1 MNNNFY
7 SLLKSN
13 KNKNRIKNNSKNDIT
28 NIKNSIY
35 LSKLKL
41 RNSNLR
47 NALNFKRLNKFRCKN
62 NLKFNDENFTDI
74 SLNLSDEIKNISKQ
88 LGIKNQINFC
98 CQILQTSK
106 KYNKL
111 NYILYLLNGIVENLN
126 KKEILENIKEDF
138 IKSLFIAYNNNNN
151 LNNIYQDNF
160 IYYFLVIL
168 ENLTTFNFNNKINIY
183 TSYLYSNKNFM
194 NELINI
200 IQNGKNI
207 INSGEA
213 LIIIGNIIEDYHNC
227 ICYLNDENSTH
238 KNAFYKLIIGC
249 LVDVNKIMELNNYD
263 ILWIVIRNFNQL
275 IKYSNQDYINLY
287 FNNGMLNSFKIIC
300 GILNT
305 DNIIYTNN
313 KLASEC
319 LEIIFNISQDKK
331 NIEFILKDINIC
343 ELIKNL
349 IKNDINDKNFFNNIF
364 FIMANL
370 TNFSNEYI
378 KKFNDLNIFSI
389 LQKFLINFFDNN
401 NNLENLDFLEY
412 LFQFIYNSLAF
423 KSTRTNI
430 IKNKIYEILLN
441 NINNFY
447 CDINLLKKL
456 FETILNILEL
466 ANNEND
472 RNRVYIEFFRLN
484 IINICLENIKKIY
497 NYNRFDDINKINDI
511 AFYILKILTYIIEF
525 SYSLVKNINIV
536 LITYLEIKNTL
547 ENLNKKTNINEKI
560 SNYIELI
567 LEKYYNKN
575 NFYNYGYLM

>member
-1 MNNNFY
+1 
-7 SLLKSN
+7 
-13 KNKNRIKNNSKNDIT
+13 
-28 NIKNSIY
+28 
-35 LSKLKL
+35 
-41 RNSNLR
+41 
-47 NALNFKRLNKFRCKN
+47 
-62 NLKFNDENFTDI
+62 
-74 SLNLSDEIKNISKQ
+74 
-88 LGIKNQINFC
+88 
-98 CQILQTSK
+98 
-106 KYNKL
+106 
-111 NYILYLLNGIVENLN
+111 LNGIVENLN

-151 LNNIYQDNF
+151 LNNLYQDNF

-313 KLASEC
+313 KLAYEC

-401 NNLENLDFLEY
+401 NHLENLDFLEY

>member
-7 SLLKSN
+7 SLLQTN
-13 KNKNRIKNNSKNDIT
+13 KNNFEKYQKVEKIDLKNFIFP
-28 NIKNSIY
+28 
-35 LSKLKL
+35 SKLKL
-41 RNSNLR
+41 RNTNIR
-47 NALNFKRLNKFRCKN
+47 NSLIFKRLNKFRYKN
-62 NLKFNDENFTDI
+62 NLKFTDKNFIDI

-98 CQILQTSK
+98 CQILKNSQ
-106 KYNKL
+106 KYNEI
-111 NYILYLLNGIVENLN
+111 NYILYLLKEIIEKLN

-138 IKSLFIAYNNNNN
+138 INSLFIAYNNNNN
-151 LNNIYQDNF
+151 INNVYQDNF

-168 ENLTTFNFNNKINIY
+168 ENLTTFNFDNKINIY

-200 IQNGKNI
+200 IQNGKNL
-207 INSGEA
+207 INIGEA
-213 LIIIGNIIEDYHNC
+213 LIIIGNIIDDYHNC
-227 ICYLNDENSTH
+227 ICYLNDESLTH
-238 KNAFYKLIIGC
+238 KLAFYKLIINC
-249 LVDVNKIMELNNYD
+249 LNNTNNIIELNNYD
-263 ILWIVIRNFNQL
+263 ILWIVIWNFNQL
-275 IKYSNQDYINLY
+275 IKYSNQDYIDLY
-287 FNNGMLNSFKIIC
+287 FKNGMLNSFKIIC

-305 DNIIYTNN
+305 DNIINTNN

-349 IKNDINDKNFFNNIF
+349 IKNDLNDKNFFNNIF
-364 FIMANL
+364 CIMANL
-370 TNFSNEYI
+370 TSFSNEYI
-378 KKFNDLNIFSI
+378 TKFNDLNIFSI
-389 LQKFLINFFDNN
+389 LQKFLINFFNYNKNFD
-401 NNLENLDFLEY
+401 NLDFLEN
-412 LFQFIYNSLAF
+412 LFQFIYNSLTF
-423 KSTRTNI
+423 KSTRMNI
-430 IKNKIYEILLN
+430 IKYKIFEILLN
-441 NINNFY
+441 NINLFY
-447 CDINLLKKL
+447 CNINLLKKL

-466 ANNEND
+466 ANNGND

-511 AFYILKILTYIIEF
+511 AFYILKILTIIIEF

-547 ENLNKKTNINEKI
+547 ENLNKKANINDKI
-560 SNYIELI
+560 SVYIELI
-567 LEKYYNKN
+567 LKKYYNKN
-575 NFYNYGYLM
+575 NFYNYGNLM

>member
-7 SLLKSN
+7 SLLKTN
-13 KNKNRIKNNSKNDIT
+13 KNNFEKYQKVEKIDLKNFIFP
-28 NIKNSIY
+28 
-35 LSKLKL
+35 SKLKL
-41 RNSNLR
+41 RNTNIR
-47 NALNFKRLNKFRCKN
+47 NSLIFKRLNKFRYKN
-62 NLKFNDENFTDI
+62 NLNFTDKNFIDI

-98 CQILQTSK
+98 CQILQNSQ
-106 KYNKL
+106 KYNEI
-111 NYILYLLNGIVENLN
+111 NYILYILKDIIEKLN

-138 IKSLFIAYNNNNN
+138 INSLFIAYNNNNN
-151 LNNIYQDNF
+151 INNVYQDNF

-168 ENLTTFNFNNKINIY
+168 ENLTTFNFDNKINIY

-200 IQNGKNI
+200 IQNGKNL
-207 INSGEA
+207 INIGEA
-213 LIIIGNIIEDYHNC
+213 LIIIGNIIDDYHNC
-227 ICYLNDENSTH
+227 ICYLNDENLTH
-238 KNAFYKLIIGC
+238 KLAFYKLIINC
-249 LVDVNKIMELNNYD
+249 LNNTNNIIELNNYD
-263 ILWIVIRNFNQL
+263 ILWIVIWNFNQL
-275 IKYSNQDYINLY
+275 IKYSNQDYIDLY
-287 FNNGMLNSFKIIC
+287 FKNGMLNSFKIIC

-305 DNIIYTNN
+305 DNIINTNN

-349 IKNDINDKNFFNNIF
+349 IRNDLNDKNFFNNIF
-364 FIMANL
+364 CIMANL
-370 TNFSNEYI
+370 TGFSNEYI
-378 KKFNDLNIFSI
+378 TKFNDLNIFSI
-389 LQKFLINFFDNN
+389 LQKFLINFFNN
-401 NNLENLDFLEY
+401 NKNFDNLDFLEN
-412 LFQFIYNSLAF
+412 LFRFIYNSLAF
-423 KSTRTNI
+423 KSSRTNI
-430 IKNKIYEILLN
+430 IKYKIFEILLN
-441 NINNFY
+441 NINLFY
-447 CDINLLKKL
+447 CNINLLKKL

-466 ANNEND
+466 ANNGND

-511 AFYILKILTYIIEF
+511 AFYILKILTIIIEF

-547 ENLNKKTNINEKI
+547 ENLNKKTNINDKI
-560 SNYIELI
+560 SVYIELI
-567 LEKYYNKN
+567 LKKYYNKN
-575 NFYNYGYLM
+575 NFYNYGNLM

>member
-106 KYNKL
+106 KYNEL